1 MMQFI
6 SIFLVPEKGRE
17 QRKQKRESEEETLD
31 GKGYWKF
38 YAENEQMRT
47 NKKENDT
54 DNKKLAGKQ
63 KTRENQASTI

>member
-1 MMQFI
+1 MIQFI
-6 SIFLVPEKGRE
+6 SIFLIPEKGRE
-17 QRKQKRESEEETLD
+17 QWRQKRESEEEPLD
-31 GKGYWKF
+31 GKDYWKF